1 MFHLHLL
8 VPLVIKEI
16 IILLVTPKLAI
27 VNPNSKMKKKIVM
40 SQTSVEDQFKE
51 TKDIQMERKP
61 DIDHNSK

>member
-1 MFHLHLL
+1 MHLL

-16 IILLVTPKLAI
+16 IILLVTLKLEIA
-27 VNPNSKMKKKIVM
+27 NPNSKMKKKIVM